1 MHRETMKRGTIG
13 IIVLSSLFLTLA
25 GCDQRTVYSEF
36 CSAPLR
42 EWYADSVLTFRFNIA
57 DTLSIY
63 EVLIYVRHTQQYP
76 YQNMWL
82 FVDWDEAEQKMVT
95 AADSADIVLD
105 SVYIGVSDTKRD
117 TIEFYLAND
126 RGEWLGN
133 GKNGLTE
140 MPVLYEEKYRFSHSG
155 EQVMRIAHGMREEP
169 LRGISDVGVVIKRN
183 E

>member
-1 MHRETMKRGTIG
+1 MKRGTIG
-13 IIVLSSLFLTLA
+13 IIVLSSLLWALTA
-25 GCDQRTVYSEF
+25 CDRSTVYSEF
-36 CSAPLR
+36 RAVPLC
-42 EWYADSVLTFRFNIA
+42 EWYADSVLTYRFDIA
-57 DTLSIY
+57 DTISTY

-82 FVDWDEAEQKMVT
+82 FVDWNEANKAMLT
-95 AADSADIVLD
+95 AVDSADIVPD
-105 SVYIGVSDTKRD
+105 SVRISVPTITQD

-140 MPVLYEEKYRFSHSG
+140 MPVLYEENYRFSHSG
-155 EQVMRIAHGMREEP
+155 EQVLHIAHGMREEP
-169 LRGISDVGVVIKRN
+169 LRGISDVGVVVKRN

>member
-1 MHRETMKRGTIG
+1 MKRGTIG
-13 IIVLSSLFLTLA
+13 IIVLSSLFTVLTA
-25 GCDQRTVYSEF
+25 CDRSTVYSEF
-36 CSAPLR
+36 RSVPLR
-42 EWYADSVLTFRFNIA
+42 EWYADSVLIYRFDIA
-57 DTLSIY
+57 DTLSTY

-82 FVDWDEAEQKMVT
+82 FVDWGDQEQGLLT
-95 AADSADIVLD
+95 QSDSTDNVLD
-105 SVYIGVSDTKRD
+105 SVYMSMPVTKQD

-140 MPVLYEEKYRFSHSG
+140 MPVLYEENYRFSHSG
-155 EQVMRIAHGMREEP
+155 EQVVRIAHGMREEP
-169 LRGISDVGVVIKRN
+169 LRGISDVGVLVKRN